1 MKKAK
6 KVEFGITI
14 TKPWSKEMYAHNEAV
29 ADVVR
34 FEVKELLDAALCNFL
49 EDFDLTEDALEL
61 PWDEASG
68 DLVGIQ
74 KAITCYGFGF
84 GYTVESVLD
93 KVEQELEDAPLYRL
107 KDIAE
112 ELGLHLEKGFVGFS

>member
-1 MKKAK
+1 MTKAK

-14 TKPWSKEMYAHNEAV
+14 TKPWSKKMYAHNELV

-34 FEVKELLDAALCNFL
+34 NEVEARWIAALMEFQKEFDGNDEML
-49 EDFDLTEDALEL
+49 ECEFTNASDEL
-61 PWDEASG
+61 KR
-68 DLVGIQ
+68 IQ

-84 GYTVESVLD
+84 GYDVSQVAERVM
-93 KVEQELEDAPLYRL
+93 QELEDAPLYRL

-112 ELGLHLEKGFVGFS
+112 ELGLELEKGFVGFS

>member
-1 MKKAK
+1 MKREK

-14 TKPWSKEMYAHNEAV
+14 TKPWSKEMYAHNELV

-34 FEVKELLDAALCNFL
+34 NEVEARWIAALMEFQKEFDGNDEML
-49 EDFDLTEDALEL
+49 ECEFTNASDEL
-61 PWDEASG
+61 KR
-68 DLVGIQ
+68 IQ

-84 GYTVESVLD
+84 GYDVSQVAERVM
-93 KVEQELEDAPLYRL
+93 QELEDAALYRL

-112 ELGLHLEKGFVGFS
+112 ELGLALEKGFVGFS